1 MRARHYRS
9 IRVSTPAH
17 SSGSTCCSSNS
28 HSSLAISR
36 WLLMPNMITAFDS
49 GNGALLDANRI
60 DSVALVAACGLAA
73 GTALPIPAVPFG
85 PAIRTLRNGRVAR
98 TAVSSLL
105 PGRES
110 DFVLCPGRPRPH
122 CFRWRRSRTAMVT
135 YATTRRMRFCLLP
148 QRTYRHQRSR
158 HDVWKPRRM
167 RSRRP
172 FRERTTRPLSE
183 GSSVSSEK
191 AKMEPSPRS
200 YRPLGLTVRRR
211 RRRPRPVSTAAIRS
225 WRPPP
230 GSGLRITATRSRLS
244 RYAILLSCGEATA
257 KSRRGHGESP
267 SETFT
272 VILLAYGCDRP

>member
-1 MRARHYRS
+1 MAATQGMARGCSARIVNASSRARRSPWSNGEVLSRMRARHYRS

-73 GTALPIPAVPFG
+73 GTALPIPAVLFG

-110 DFVLCPGRPRPH
+110 DFVLCPEG
-122 CFRWRRSRTAMVT
+122 V
-135 YATTRRMRFCLLP
+135 YA
-148 QRTYRHQRSR
+148 
-158 HDVWKPRRM
+158 
-167 RSRRP
+167 
-172 FRERTTRPLSE
+172 
-183 GSSVSSEK
+183 
-191 AKMEPSPRS
+191 
-200 YRPLGLTVRRR
+200 
-211 RRRPRPVSTAAIRS
+211 
-225 WRPPP
+225 
-230 GSGLRITATRSRLS
+230 
-244 RYAILLSCGEATA
+244 SCC
-257 KSRRGHGESP
+257 RN
-267 SETFT
+267 
-272 VILLAYGCDRP
+272 LLAGRRLYRLYPWESLSLYEA